1 MIEKIQ
7 WVLLSNDKK
16 KEEIMAVYVWE
27 GKNFRGAVQKG
38 EMEAANEAAV
48 KSTLRG
54 QKIQVMKVKAKPKD
68 LLENI
73 SFLQPKVGGKTLSV
87 FTRQFATMI
96 DAGLPLIQ
104 ALDILGSQEPNP
116 TLKKAIGRIRGDVE
130 SGSTLSN
137 ALKKHPKTF
146 SDLYVSLVAAGEMG
160 GMLDTILARLA
171 TYIEKA
177 EKLKGKVK
185 GAMVYPSVVLTISI
199 IVIAILL
206 IFVIP
211 VFQEMF
217 EGLGGELPYL
227 TQVVVDISHFLR
239 TNIIYILAALALLYV
254 AFIRFRATEKGRF
267 AVDKTLLGLPVFGS
281 LLKKSAIAS
290 FTRTLGTMTS
300 SGVPILDGLGIV
312 AGTSGNKVVEQAI
325 LDTRTSIS
333 EGKTIA
339 EPLGKSGIFPP
350 MVTQMISVGES
361 TGALDTMLDKIADFY
376 EDEVDAAVEAL
387 TSLIEPFMMVF
398 LGGTIGVM
406 LAAMY
411 LPIFKMAGAVG
422 G

>member
-1 MIEKIQ
+1 
-7 WVLLSNDKK
+7 
-16 KEEIMAVYVWE
+16 MAVYVWE
-27 GKNFRGAVQKG
+27 GKNFRGSVQKG
-38 EMEAANEAAV
+38 EMDAANEAAV

-54 QKIQVMKVKAKPKD
+54 QKIQVTKVKAKPKD

-73 SFLQPKVGGKTLSV
+73 SFLQPKVNGKTLSV

-137 ALKKHPKTF
+137 ALKKHPKIF

-177 EKLKGKVK
+177 EKLKSKVK
-185 GAMVYPSVVLTISI
+185 GAMVYPSVVLIISI
-199 IVIAILL
+199 VVIAILL

-211 VFQEMF
+211 VFQDMF

-227 TQVVVDISHFLR
+227 TQMVVDISHFLR
-239 TNIIYILAALALLYV
+239 TNIIYILVALALLYF

-267 AVDKTLLGLPVFGS
+267 AVDKTCLGLPVFGS
-281 LLKKSAIAS
+281 LLRKSAVAS

-312 AGTSGNKVVEQAI
+312 AGTSGNKVVEKAI

-361 TGALDTMLDKIADFY
+361 TGALDTMLEKIADFY
-376 EDEVDAAVEAL
+376 EDEVDAAVDAL
-387 TSLIEPFMMVF
+387 TSLIEPLMMVF

-411 LPIFKMAGAVG
+411 LPIFKMAGAIG

>member
-1 MIEKIQ
+1 
-7 WVLLSNDKK
+7 
-16 KEEIMAVYVWE
+16 MAVYVWE

-54 QKIQVMKVKAKPKD
+54 QKIQVIKVKAKPKD
-68 LLENI
+68 LLENV

-137 ALKKHPKTF
+137 AMKKHPKIF

-239 TNIIYILAALALLYV
+239 TNIIYILVALALLYF

-267 AVDKTLLGLPVFGS
+267 TVDKTLLGLPVFGS

-411 LPIFKMAGAVG
+411 LPIFKLAGAIG
-422 G
+422 

>member
-1 MIEKIQ
+1 MP
-7 WVLLSNDKK
+7 
-16 KEEIMAVYVWE
+16 VYTWE
-27 GKNFRGAVQKG
+27 GKTPRGSIQKG
-38 EMEAANEAAV
+38 EMEAINEAAV
-48 KSTLRG
+48 KSALRG
-54 QKIQVMKVKAKPKD
+54 QRVQVTKVKAKPKD

-73 SFLQPKVGGKTLSV
+73 SFLQPKVGGKSLAV

-104 ALDILGSQEPNP
+104 GLDILGSQEPNP
-116 TLKKAIGRIRGDVE
+116 TLKKAIIKIKGDVE
-130 SGSTLSN
+130 GGSTLSN
-137 ALKKHPKTF
+137 ALKKHPKIF

-160 GMLDTILARLA
+160 GMLDNILNRLA

-177 EKLKGKVK
+177 ERLKSKVK
-185 GAMVYPSVVLTISI
+185 GALVYPTVVLVISI
-199 IVIAILL
+199 IVIAVLL

-217 EGLGGELPYL
+217 EGLGGELPAL
-227 TQVVVDISHFLR
+227 TQVVVDLSAFLR
-239 TNIIYILAALALLYV
+239 NYIIYIIAVIGALWF
-254 AFIRFRATEKGRF
+254 AFIKFRSTEKGKVI
-267 AVDKTLLGLPVFGS
+267 VDKILLGLPVFGN
-281 LLKKSAIAS
+281 LLKKSAVAN

-312 AGTSGNKVVEQAI
+312 SATAGNKVIEKVI

-339 EPLGKSGIFPP
+339 EPLAQSRIFPP

-361 TGALDTMLDKIADFY
+361 TGALDSMLGKIADFY
-376 EDEVDAAVEAL
+376 EDEVDAAVDAL
-387 TSLIEPFMMVF
+387 TALIEPFMMVF
-398 LGGTIGVM
+398 LGSTIGVM

-411 LPIFKMAGAVG
+411 LPIFKMAGAIG